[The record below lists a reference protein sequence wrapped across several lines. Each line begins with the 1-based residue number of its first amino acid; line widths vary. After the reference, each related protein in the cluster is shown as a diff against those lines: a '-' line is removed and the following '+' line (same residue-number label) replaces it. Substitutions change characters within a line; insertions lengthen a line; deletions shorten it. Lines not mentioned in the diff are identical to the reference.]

1 VIAKLLEWT
10 ISYDYTH
17 EYLRSLMLENLPKTE
32 VDKILPYDSV
42 GWKNHETFTMDDEEL
57 KLSGLFEPYEQ
68 HQERT

>member
-1 VIAKLLEWT
+1 
-10 ISYDYTH
+10 
-17 EYLRSLMLENLPKTE
+17 MLENLPKTE

-68 HQERT
+68 RQERT